1 MIFISLVSSV
11 LSFWNVKKT
20 KHALWWSADAP
31 LLPLKPQKAA
41 PSKVVDH
48 VIYIYGLLERP
59 VNCDLCFSLGCIWA
73 WRRWKSSSS
82 NVLRGSFSICT
93 CSWISAPMKRRRWC
107 TRLHPEIPSGS
118 VFKRKCHIFFLFWV
132 FFFLSGANHCLGF
145 SEAHVRE
152 GPSQG
157 LHRKVCPEL
166 PAAPGSPQ
174 PSVSALRGRQ
184 RHRFAFNMH
193 SAAQLKVR
201 GVAALTF
208 AIPASDHTLNLN

>member
-1 MIFISLVSSV
+1 MF
-11 LSFWNVKKT
+11 
-20 KHALWWSADAP
+20 
-31 LLPLKPQKAA
+31 LKEN
-41 PSKVVDH
+41 
-48 VIYIYGLLERP
+48 VIYFSFFWGL
-59 VNCDLCFSLGCIWA
+59 
-73 WRRWKSSSS
+73 
-82 NVLRGSFSICT
+82 
-93 CSWISAPMKRRRWC
+93 
-107 TRLHPEIPSGS
+107 
-118 VFKRKCHIFFLFWV
+118 FF
-132 FFFLSGANHCLGF
+132 FFFLLGANHCLGF

-184 RHRFAFNMH
+184 RHRFAFSMH

>member
-118 VFKRKCHIFFLFWV
+118 VFKRKCHIFFLFWG
-132 FFFLSGANHCLGF
+132 FFFSLRCEPLPWLFWSACTRRTISGTTSKSLPWTTCSSWFTPTLRLCSSGPTKTQVCLQHALS
-145 SEAHVRE
+145 S
-152 GPSQG
+152 
-157 LHRKVCPEL
+157 
-166 PAAPGSPQ
+166 PA
-174 PSVSALRGRQ
+174 
-184 RHRFAFNMH
+184 
-193 SAAQLKVR
+193 
-201 GVAALTF
+201 
-208 AIPASDHTLNLN
+208 